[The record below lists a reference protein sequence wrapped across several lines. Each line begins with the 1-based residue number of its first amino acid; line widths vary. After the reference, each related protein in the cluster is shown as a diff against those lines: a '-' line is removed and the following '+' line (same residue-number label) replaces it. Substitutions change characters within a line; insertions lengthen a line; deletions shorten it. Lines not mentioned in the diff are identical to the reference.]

1 MPAGTEKSRASL
13 EGQHGN
19 SMKDEVK
26 RVKHNLHFEIP
37 GSKDEQVPI
46 YGDYCG
52 YEFNLQTYFI

>member
-26 RVKHNLHFEIP
+26 RVKHTRRRG